1 MPSLAQVA
9 TIAVASHC
17 MTKHRYPIRRS
28 TSLNQRKHTLDYG
41 WSKAV
46 FGLILVIHTF
56 GATITFIRF
65 MSLDDFFRFSPIEQ
79 FVLYTYVILN
89 ILYVAASWSAV
100 DRNSI
105 ALLILSLSIA
115 FINIVF
121 CGITNNCLE
130 IHVIRKHFYPS
141 IWLSIIDWSGLLI
154 ITISC
159 LSTGWFIH
167 KIRTI
172 TREQIEKRETTF
184 IQC

>member
-17 MTKHRYPIRRS
+17 MTKYRYPIRRS
-28 TSLNQRKHTLDYG
+28 SSLNERKNTPDHG
-41 WSKAV
+41 WSKAI
-46 FGLILVIHTF
+46 FGLIMVIHTF
-56 GATITFIRF
+56 GAIITFIRF

-79 FVLYTYVILN
+79 FVLYTYVTLN
-89 ILYVAASWSAV
+89 IFYVAASWSAV

-105 ALLILSLSIA
+105 TLLILSLSIP

-121 CGITNNCLE
+121 CGITNYSG
-130 IHVIRKHFYPS
+130 IHVIGKHFYPS

-154 ITISC
+154 FTISS

-172 TREQIEKRETTF
+172 TREENEKRETTF
-184 IQC
+184 IEC